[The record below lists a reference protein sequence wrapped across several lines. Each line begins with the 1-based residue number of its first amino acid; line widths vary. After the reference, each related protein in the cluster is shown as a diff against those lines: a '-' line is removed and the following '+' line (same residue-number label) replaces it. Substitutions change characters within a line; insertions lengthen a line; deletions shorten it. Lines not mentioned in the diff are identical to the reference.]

1 MGKAQSLFGLRI
13 QRRNAL
19 FLFESK
25 HRHSLEKAEDQIQ
38 GLASTVEMPLS
49 FLKDKTISH

>member
-1 MGKAQSLFGLRI
+1 VGKAQSLFGLRI